1 MFALRR
7 MIETSDDEL
16 IDAVLA
22 GEGSAFGTLMDRYQD
37 RVFRLVSR
45 YTRDHGEAEDLAQ
58 EVFVKVFR
66 KLHTFQRDSALF
78 TWVYRV
84 AVNTVNDHFGR
95 VGRRRL
101 RLVDDPDELDQNPS
115 VRSDGESP
123 SQALLDDELRRVTR
137 ELLDE
142 LPEKYRT
149 ILLLREF
156 EDLSYTQIAETLGL
170 QMGTVESR
178 LFRARQRFK
187 DLLEERHPELVPG
200 SRADGRSG
208 ARREPGPSA
217 GGGR

>member
-7 MIETSDDEL
+7 MTEISDDAL

-45 YTRDHGEAEDLAQ
+45 FTRDHGEAEDLAQ

-66 KLHTFQRDSALF
+66 KLHTFQRDAALF
-78 TWVYRV
+78 TWIYRV

-101 RLVDDPDELDQNPS
+101 RLVEDESELDASPS
-115 VRSDGESP
+115 ARSDGASP
-123 SQALLDDELRRVTR
+123 SQPVLDDELRRVTR

-156 EDLSYTQIAETLGL
+156 EDLSYTQLAETLGL

-187 DLLEERHPELVPG
+187 DLLEKRYPDLVPG
-200 SRADGRSG
+200 SRAEGRSG
-208 ARREPGPSA
+208 LRREPGENSGA
-217 GGGR
+217 SR

>member
-7 MIETSDDEL
+7 MTEISDDAL

-45 YTRDHGEAEDLAQ
+45 FTRDHGEAEDLAQ

-66 KLHTFQRDSALF
+66 KLHTFQRDAALF
-78 TWVYRV
+78 TWIYRV

-101 RLVDDPDELDQNPS
+101 RLVEDESELDASPS
-115 VRSDGESP
+115 ARSDGASP
-123 SQALLDDELRRVTR
+123 SQPVLDDELRRVTR

-156 EDLSYTQIAETLGL
+156 EDLSYTQLAETLGL

-187 DLLEERHPELVPG
+187 DLLEKRYPDLVPG
-200 SRADGRSG
+200 SRAEGRSG
-208 ARREPGPSA
+208 LHREPGENSGA
-217 GGGR
+217 SR